1 MTDSVLSAED
11 IGKFFH
17 SGDGGGVGGVVQAL
31 DGVSLTVGEG
41 EFVCV
46 VGPSGCGKSTLLRI
60 LGGLE
65 GPSSGRVERRDGGSA
80 GGPPGVPQAAFVFQD
95 FGVLPWLTVRS
106 NAAFGLRMAGVR
118 RRDAERA
125 AEEWL
130 LRMDLAAFAGAY
142 PDQLSGGMRQRLGLA
157 RAFTT
162 GSPVLLMDEP
172 LGALDPQT
180 RRLMQEQLLAL
191 WQEERKTVVLV
202 THSIDEAILLGDRV
216 LVMSARPGRLTDE
229 FEVPFPR
236 PRDPGIQ
243 DGPEFGRLRARV
255 WDELRDQVSV
265 GLGTGAGAGADPGHG
280 AASGYGADS
289 GYGAGSGSGYG
300 ADPRAGAGAA

>member
-1 MTDSVLSAED
+1 MTTPPPMVSGRD
-11 IGKFFH
+11 IGKFFR
-17 SGDGGGVGGVVQAL
+17 SADGRVVQAL
-31 DGVSLTVGEG
+31 DGVSLTVHEG

-60 LGGLE
+60 LGGLIE
-65 GPSSGRVERRDGGSA
+65 PSA
-80 GGPPGVPQAAFVFQD
+80 GSVARHPGRPPVPAAAFVFQD
-95 FGVLPWLTVRS
+95 FAVLPWLTVRA

-125 AEEWL
+125 ADAWL
-130 LRMDLAAFAGAY
+130 HRMELAEFAAGY
-142 PDQLSGGMRQRLGLA
+142 PEQLSGGMRQRLALA

-172 LGALDPQT
+172 LGSLDPQT

-202 THSIDEAILLGDRV
+202 THSLDEALLLGDRV
-216 LVMSARPGRLTDE
+216 LVMSARPGRITEELT
-229 FEVPFPR
+229 VPFPR

-243 DGPEFGRLRARV
+243 DGPEFGRLRARL
-255 WDELRDQVSV
+255 WDRLRGELSV
-265 GLGTGAGAGADPGHG
+265 GA
-280 AASGYGADS
+280 
-289 GYGAGSGSGYG
+289 
-300 ADPRAGAGAA
+300 R

>member
-1 MTDSVLSAED
+1 MTVPMLSAED
-11 IGKFFH
+11 LGKFFL
-17 SGDGGGVGGVVQAL
+17 SGDGRVVRAL
-31 DGVSLTVGEG
+31 EGVSLTVREG

-65 GPSSGRVERRDGGSA
+65 HPSSGRVERRPGRPPVPSA
-80 GGPPGVPQAAFVFQD
+80 SFVFQD
-95 FGVLPWLTVRS
+95 FAVLPWLTVRS

-118 RRDAERA
+118 RRR
-125 AEEWL
+125 AEEAADEWL
-130 LRMDLAAFAGAY
+130 RRMDLAEFADGY
-142 PDQLSGGMRQRLGLA
+142 PDQLSGGMRQRLALA

-172 LGALDPQT
+172 LGSLDPQT
-180 RRLMQEQLLAL
+180 RRLMQEQLLTL
-191 WQEERKTVVLV
+191 WQEERTTVVLV

-229 FEVPFPR
+229 FAVPFPR

-243 DGPEFGRLRARV
+243 DSPEFGRLRARV
-255 WDELRDQVSV
+255 WDELRGQLTVH
-265 GLGTGAGAGADPGHG
+265 A
-280 AASGYGADS
+280 
-289 GYGAGSGSGYG
+289 
-300 ADPRAGAGAA
+300 R